1 MSQMTATTAP
11 APRARR
17 RSATIP
23 PLRLVRSEAR
33 VTSSAI
39 PFVLICSFVLA
50 AGLICLLLL
59 NTALVKGSYEAH
71 QLESTSA
78 ELSEREQ
85 SLRELLAAREGP
97 QGLAARAAQ
106 LGMVQPEATR
116 WLDLAT
122 GKVTGIAK
130 PAGSEPQAVVTEP
143 SFEKTPTA
151 SVTVGPDGR
160 ATPVPSP
167 NGSAPGQ
174 VPGEGQAPGQPA
186 AGAPVAGVSPN
197 QAPSRAGDAP
207 VRAQGVAPRAG
218 TTTSPSGATRGAA
231 TPSRA
236 NPTPSGS
243 ATGAR

>member
-17 RSATIP
+17 RSAASP

-33 VTSSAI
+33 VSPSVI

-71 QLESTSA
+71 QLESRSA

-85 SLRELLAAREGP
+85 SLREILAAREGP

-130 PAGSEPQAVVTEP
+130 PAGSQPQAVVTEP
-143 SFEKTPTA
+143 SFEKSATA
-151 SVTVGPDGR
+151 SVTVGPDGK
-160 ATPVPSP
+160 ATPVPP
-167 NGSAPGQ
+167 PDGSATAQ
-174 VPGEGQAPGQPA
+174 TSGQPGA
-186 AGAPVAGVSPN
+186 STSPTNAAPNVAPAGAPA
-197 QAPSRAGDAP
+197 APGTGQR
-207 VRAQGVAPRAG
+207 VTPRAS
-218 TTTSPSGATRGAA
+218 TTSPSGATGNA
-231 TPSRA
+231 TTRSRT

-243 ATGAR
+243 ATGTR